1 MNHQKGMRNCGVP
14 EFLVASRSRIGA
26 AVLALAAGNAQAQP
40 AVEAGVLTAQ
50 TGENAKPVK
59 VAQSGGTARSQT
71 KTNAAGS
78 ATQGQAMAGP
88 KCTGDVPSPGRLSV
102 PLGKSTLLRL
112 PEPVVNRTIG
122 NPEVVQAMMV
132 SPQTL
137 YVLGVDLGT
146 TNMIIQGRSGT
157 CTTIDVVVG
166 MDPAGL
172 QSALSEF
179 LPDEKNIRV
188 SSAADTLVMSG
199 TVADATAVSR
209 AVELANAFV
218 RRPAAEVQ
226 SGVQPAGK
234 DGGGAGMQ
242 GAGQRGQ
249 QSRIVNLLNVAAPQQ
264 VMLEVKV
271 AEVSKS
277 LLDKLGVGSAL
288 QTSSGSWT
296 YTLLSNFLTGTA
308 NGLLDATKTNGNSV
322 TLEAERRDGLVKI
335 LAEPTVMAIS
345 GQEGNFLAGGK
356 ILIPVA
362 QDSVTGGTRITLEEK
377 EFGVGLRFTP
387 TVLAGGR
394 INLKVAPEVS
404 ELSREGVGITAI
416 GVTGRAILPL
426 ITTRR
431 ASTTVQLFDGQSFAI
446 GGLIKNN
453 VVSNIKALPILGEVP
468 VLGALFR
475 STDFQQDKSELL
487 FVVTPRLVKP
497 LPPNYA
503 LPTDKAPNPTRP
515 ELFLEGRL
523 EGKAAEPKASP
534 QTGTPPAGEPVQ
546 QGSLSGFEL
555 K

>member
-1 MNHQKGMRNCGVP
+1 MKKTICKARRR
-14 EFLVASRSRIGA
+14 LVMMC
-26 AVLALAAGNAQAQP
+26 VLSMTSAAQAQT
-40 AVEAGVLTAQ
+40 AVESAAITKKSGDTAASAP
-50 TGENAKPVK
+50 GGRPASSSK
-59 VAQSGGTARSQT
+59 AQARSG
-71 KTNAAGS
+71 AAP
-78 ATQGQAMAGP
+78 QAVRPMAGP
-88 KCTGDVPSPGRLSV
+88 QCSGETPAPGKLTV

-122 NPEVVQAMMV
+122 NPDIVQAMLV

-137 YVLGVDLGT
+137 YLLGLDLGS
-146 TNMIIQGRSGT
+146 TNMIIQGKSGA
-157 CTTIDVVVG
+157 CSAIDVVVS
-166 MDPAGL
+166 MDPGAL
-172 QSALSEF
+172 QATLGE
-179 LPDEKNIRV
+179 LMPDEKDIKV
-188 SSAADTLVMSG
+188 TAAADTLVMSG

-218 RRPAAEVQ
+218 RRPAAALHNVLPGE
-226 SGVQPAGK
+226 GK
-234 DGGGAGMQ
+234 Q
-242 GAGQRGQ
+242 GAGGAPGGGGQ
-249 QSRIVNLLNVAAPQQ
+249 ASQARVVNLLSVSAPQQ

-277 LLDKLGVGSAL
+277 LLDKLGMSAAL
-288 QTSSGSWT
+288 QTTGGSWT
-296 YTLLSNFLTGTA
+296 YTLLASFLTGTA
-308 NGLLDATKTNGNSV
+308 NGFLDATKSNGNSLS
-322 TLEAERRDGLVKI
+322 LEAEKRDGLVKI

-362 QDSVTGGTRITLEEK
+362 QNSDGNSTRITLEEK

-394 INLKVAPEVS
+394 INLRVAPEVS
-404 ELSREGVGITAI
+404 ELSREGVGITAL

-453 VVSNIKALPILGEVP
+453 VVSNIKALPILGEIP

-487 FVVTPRLVKP
+487 FVVTPRLVKS
-497 LPPNYA
+497 LPPNFA
-503 LPTDKAPNPTRP
+503 LPTDKTTDPSRT
-515 ELFLEGRL
+515 ELFLGGRL
-523 EGKAAEPKASP
+523 EGPPPEPKTIPAPNAAP
-534 QTGTPPAGEPVQ
+534 QPAG
-546 QGSLSGFEL
+546 GGFEL